1 MAGGTATLSDDELA
15 KCLSVALEVATA
27 AGELIAKGWEGER
40 NVEHKGDVDL
50 VTETDKACE
59 ELILGRLRAEFPSHC
74 FIGEEESATG
84 GTPEL
89 TDAPTWMV
97 DPLDGTTNFV
107 HRFPFSC
114 VCVGLAVDKKAVV
127 GVVHNPI
134 LKETFHAQRGQGAFL
149 NGERISVSS
158 TDTPKKALVATE
170 IGTSR
175 DVATMDNIMRRVR
188 AVCESSRSL
197 RCSGSCAMNM
207 VGVACGRLDAFYE
220 DGFGG
225 PWDCAAAA
233 VVVEEAGG
241 AVSDIDGGD
250 FDLMARRV
258 LATNGKLRDS
268 YGKML
273 A

>member
-1 MAGGTATLSDDELA
+1 MIPQGHIPPRSARARKSA
-15 KCLSVALEVATA
+15 NPCLYARA
-27 AGELIAKGWEGER
+27 R
-40 NVEHKGDVDL
+40 R
-50 VTETDKACE
+50 
-59 ELILGRLRAEFPSHC
+59 RL
-74 FIGEEESATG
+74 
-84 GTPEL
+84 L
-89 TDAPTWMV
+89 Q
-97 DPLDGTTNFV
+97 
-107 HRFPFSC
+107 
-114 VCVGLAVDKKAVV
+114 
-127 GVVHNPI
+127 
-134 LKETFHAQRGQGAFL
+134 ETFHAQRGQGAFL

>member
-1 MAGGTATLSDDELA
+1 
-15 KCLSVALEVATA
+15 
-27 AGELIAKGWEGER
+27 
-40 NVEHKGDVDL
+40 

-59 ELILGRLRAEFPSHC
+59 ELILGRLRAAFPAHC
-74 FIGEEESATG
+74 FIGEEETAAAG
-84 GTPEL
+84 GVLPAI

-114 VCVGLAVDKKAVV
+114 VCVGLAVGKQPVV
-127 GVVHNPI
+127 GVVHCPI
-134 LKETFHAQRGQGAFL
+134 LKETFHAARGKGAFL
-149 NGERISVSS
+149 NGERIEVSRTS
-158 TDTPKKALVATE
+158 EAQKALVATE
-170 IGTSR
+170 IGVAR
-175 DVATMDNIMRRVR
+175 DPAVMDNIMRRVR

-225 PWDCAAAA
+225 PWDCAAGA
-233 VVVEEAGG
+233 VIVREAGG
-241 AVSDIDGGD
+241 EVSDVDGGD
-250 FDLMARRV
+250 FDLAARRV
-258 LATNGKLRDS
+258 LATNGQALRAA